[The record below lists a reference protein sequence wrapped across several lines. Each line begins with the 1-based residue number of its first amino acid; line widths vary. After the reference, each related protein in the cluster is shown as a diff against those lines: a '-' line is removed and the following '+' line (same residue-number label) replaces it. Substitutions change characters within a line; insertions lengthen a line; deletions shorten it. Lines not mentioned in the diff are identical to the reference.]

1 MNHNILIT
9 VDGFAWT
16 AIATTHHTGRQREV
30 TAVSCAD
37 VPLHVMATLSD
48 HIIDIH
54 DVLELVRNYLN
65 DTGAVIRSAT
75 CGPILIEWQPL
86 NPEALRDDL
95 TGQTYEVKLTDQTGK
110 QYEFTTGAANSWNA
124 MDICKGWL
132 MLPVWSSFVRPL
144 GY

>member
-9 VDGFAWT
+9 VDGYRWT
-16 AIATTHHTGRQREV
+16 AIATTHHTGKQREV

-75 CGPILIEWQPL
+75 CGPVSIEWRPL
-86 NPEALRDDL
+86 DAEALREDL
-95 TGQTYEVKLTDQTGK
+95 TGNTYAVKLTDQTGK
-110 QYEFTTGAANSWNA
+110 THEYEVGACSSWSA
-124 MDICKGWL
+124 MDQCKEQL
-132 MLPVWSSFVRPL
+132 RLPVWSSVVVPL